1 VYSVIIVF
9 KLIIAFVD
17 VPPTWVTF
25 EGKLTG
31 GMVAAFTVS
40 TIVVP
45 GTWG

>member
-1 VYSVIIVF
+1 MKVLTNISYE
-9 KLIIAFVD
+9 D
-17 VPPTWVTF
+17 NPPTWVTF